1 MERSEVEP
9 VETIR
14 IRGAR
19 QHNLQ
24 NIDVDLPRGKLVVIT
39 GPSGSGKSS
48 LAFHTLYAEGQ
59 RRYVES
65 LSAYAR
71 QFLDQFEKPDVDSIE
86 GLSPAIAIE
95 QRGGRGNPRSTIAT
109 ATEIHDYLRILY
121 AGAGVPHDPVTGARL
136 EKMTAAEV
144 VNRLMKEPEG
154 TKVILLA
161 PLPAAAG
168 VDAGG
173 LAEDL
178 RRQGFVRLRLNGE
191 IYELDDGVDG
201 WPAIIEQ
208 LEIVIDRFVVKPGAE
223 SRLADS
229 VETALQI
236 CGQEARALV
245 MPKGEQEWEERS
257 FSTSWRNPENGF
269 ELGALTPRRFS
280 FNSHEGACP
289 LCHGLGRELFCDP
302 ELVVPD
308 KEVSLGDGAVRV
320 WTAGSAKRKGWNQL
334 QIEALAKHDGVDLET
349 PFKELPAAFVK
360 RLFHGTGE
368 ELVTMRWEKDGDV
381 RNFEKPFEGICRQ
394 VERLYRESESE
405 GVKRSTGRFMTW
417 QKCGACHGDRLR
429 PELLAVKLFSK
440 ESEGGAGEGLGIAD
454 FCRLDIASASA
465 WLERLELAPDRLQAL
480 ESVAGEVAKRLR
492 FLREVGLDYLTLD
505 RTSGTLSGGES
516 QRIRLATQ
524 LGAGLAGVLYVLDEP
539 SIGLHSKDNQRLIGA
554 LKRLRDLG
562 NTVVVVEHDEEMI
575 READWVIDVGPMAGT
590 GGGQILFA
598 GTVPQMLK
606 SKDSVT
612 GTWLREA
619 AGAPVKALPPVDSDE
634 VLRIVGA
641 RENNLANI
649 DVAIPL
655 HRIVAVTGPSGSGKS
670 TLVNTILKRVLA
682 REFHHATE
690 VPGAH
695 DKVEGME
702 LLGKVVV
709 VDQSPLGRS
718 PRSNPATYTGVFD
731 EMRKLF
737 ANLPIS
743 KQRGYKSG
751 RFSFNVKGG
760 RCEKCQGGGALKI
773 DMHFL
778 SDVWVPCE
786 SCHGQRYNRET
797 LEVTFKGKSI
807 ADILAMQCEDARTF
821 FANVPK
827 IHRVMEALCDV
838 GLGYVKLGQAANTLS
853 GGEAQRVKLAS
864 ELSKPKAP
872 HTLFLLDE
880 PTTGLHFQDVE
891 VLLNVL
897 RRLRSEGHSLVVIEH
912 HLDVI
917 AASDWVLDLGPGG
930 GKEGGHLVAA
940 GTPFDVSLKEDSV
953 TGQFLAS
960 KVQQ

>member
-1 MERSEVEP
+1 MEM
-9 VETIR
+9 IR
-14 IRGAR
+14 IKGAR

-24 NIDVDLPRGKLVVIT
+24 NVDVDIPRGKLVVIT

-121 AGAGVPHDPVTGARL
+121 AGAGIPHDPVTGARL

-144 VNRLMKEPEG
+144 VNRLMSEPEG
-154 TKVILLA
+154 AKVILLA
-161 PLPAAAG
+161 PLPIAAG
-168 VDAGG
+168 TDAEG

-191 IYELDDGVDG
+191 VHELDDGLAA
-201 WPAIIEQ
+201 WPAVIEQ
-208 LEIVIDRFVVKPGAE
+208 LEVVVDRFVVKPGAE

-245 MPKGEQEWEERS
+245 MSKGAKDWDERS

-308 KEVSLGDGAVRV
+308 KQVSLGEGAVRV

-334 QIEALAKHDGVDLET
+334 QIEALAAHDGVDLET
-349 PFKELPAAFVK
+349 PFGELPPAFVE

-368 ELVTMRWEKDGDV
+368 ELVLVRWEKDGDV

-394 VERLYRESESE
+394 VERLYRETESE

-417 QKCGACHGDRLR
+417 QKCGACKGDRLR

-440 ESEGGAGEGLGIAD
+440 GKGLGIAD
-454 FCRLDIASASA
+454 FCRLDIASASE
-465 WLERLELAPDRLQAL
+465 WLEQLELAPDRQQAL
-480 ESVAGEVAKRLR
+480 QSVAAEVAKRLR
-492 FLREVGLDYLTLD
+492 FLREVGLDYLTLE

-575 READWVIDVGPMAGT
+575 READWVIDVGPLAGAA
-590 GGGQILFA
+590 GGKILFA
-598 GTVPQMLK
+598 GTVPQLLQ
-606 SKDSVT
+606 SKESVT
-612 GTWLREA
+612 GSWLREA
-619 AGAPVKALPPVDSDE
+619 DKTSPKALPPVDSE
-634 VLRIVGA
+634 AVLSIVGA

-649 DVAIPL
+649 DVTIPL
-655 HRIVAVTGPSGSGKS
+655 HQIVAVTGPSGSGKS

-682 REFHHATE
+682 REFHNATE

-695 DKVEGME
+695 DRVEGMG

-709 VDQSPLGRS
+709 VDQSALGRS

-737 ANLPIS
+737 AHLPIS
-743 KQRGYKSG
+743 KQRGYQAG

-786 SCHGQRYNRET
+786 ACQGRRYNRET

-807 ADILAMQCEDARTF
+807 ADILAMHCEEAHTF
-821 FANVPK
+821 FSNVPK

-853 GGEAQRVKLAS
+853 GGEAQRVKLAT

-897 RRLRSEGHSLVVIEH
+897 RRLRAEGHSLIVIEH

-940 GTPFDVSLKEDSV
+940 GTPQEVAAQKDSV
-953 TGQFLAS
+953 TGKFLAA
-960 KVQQ
+960 KLGI

>member
-1 MERSEVEP
+1 
-9 VETIR
+9 
-14 IRGAR
+14 
-19 QHNLQ
+19 
-24 NIDVDLPRGKLVVIT
+24 
-39 GPSGSGKSS
+39 
-48 LAFHTLYAEGQ
+48 
-59 RRYVES
+59 VES

-121 AGAGVPHDPVTGARL
+121 AGAGIPHDPVTGARL

-144 VNRLMKEPEG
+144 VGRLMAEPAG
-154 TKVILLA
+154 SKVMLLA

-168 VDAGG
+168 VDMEG

-178 RRQGFVRLRLNGE
+178 RRQGFVRLRIAGE
-191 IYELDDGVDG
+191 VFELDEGVAN
-201 WPAIIEQ
+201 WPVASEQ
-208 LEIVIDRFVVKPGAE
+208 LEVVVDRFVVKEGAE

-236 CGQEARALV
+236 CGQETRALV
-245 MPKGEQEWEERS
+245 MAKGSQDWEERS

-269 ELGALTPRRFS
+269 ELGALSPRRFS

-302 ELVVPD
+302 DLVVPD
-308 KEVSLGDGAVRV
+308 QSVSLADGAVRL

-334 QIEALAKHDGVDLET
+334 HIEALGNHYGIDLEL
-349 PFKELPAAFVK
+349 PFNKLPKKFVQA
-360 RLFHGTGE
+360 LLYGTDE
-368 ELVTMRWEKDGDV
+368 EEISVLWEKDGDK
-381 RNFEKPFEGICRQ
+381 RTFNKPFEGICRQ
-394 VERLYRESESE
+394 AERHYRDTESE
-405 GVKRSTGRFMTW
+405 GVKRMVGRFMTW
-417 QKCGACHGDRLR
+417 QKCEACGGDRLR

-440 ESEGGAGEGLGIAD
+440 KADDSGLGIAD
-454 FCRLDIASASA
+454 FCRLDIKSASE
-465 WLERLELAPDRLQAL
+465 WVQQLVLAPEKEAALKSVAL
-480 ESVAGEVAKRLR
+480 EIGKRLR

-539 SIGLHSKDNQRLIGA
+539 SIGLHPKDNQRLIGA

-575 READWVIDVGPMAGT
+575 READWVIDVGPEAGV

-598 GTVPQMLK
+598 GTVAAMLK
-606 SKDSVT
+606 SRESVT

-619 AGAPVKALPPVDSDE
+619 ASAGALPAEKQKSDE

-641 RENNLANI
+641 RENNLAGI

-655 HRIVAVTGPSGSGKS
+655 HQLVTVTGPSGSGKS
-670 TLVNTILKRVLA
+670 TLVNTILKRALS
-682 REFHHATE
+682 RQFHHATE
-690 VPGAH
+690 VPGRH
-695 DKVEGME
+695 DRIEGMD
-702 LLGKVVV
+702 LLGKVVI
-709 VDQSPLGRS
+709 VDQSALGRS

-737 ANLPIS
+737 ALLPVS
-743 KQRGYKSG
+743 KQRGYKAG

-760 RCEKCQGGGALKI
+760 RCEKCQGGGAIKI

-786 SCHGQRYNRET
+786 ACQGKRYNRET
-797 LEVTFKGKSI
+797 LEVTYKGKSI
-807 ADILAMQCEDARTF
+807 ADLLAMHCEEARGF
-821 FANVPK
+821 FENVPK

-838 GLGYVKLGQAANTLS
+838 GLGYLQLGQAANTLS
-853 GGEAQRVKLAS
+853 GGEAQRVKLAT
-864 ELSKPKAP
+864 ELAKPKAP

-880 PTTGLHFQDVE
+880 PTTGLHFRDVE
-891 VLLNVL
+891 VLLKVFA
-897 RRLRSEGHSLVVIEH
+897 RLRGEGHSLIVIEH

-917 AASDWVLDLGPGG
+917 MASDYVIDLGPGG
-930 GKEGGHLVAA
+930 GKEGGQLVASGSPSEVMKSKESETGRFLKRHAA
-940 GTPFDVSLKEDSV
+940 GT
-953 TGQFLAS
+953 
-960 KVQQ
+960 

>member
-1 MERSEVEP
+1 MER
-9 VETIR
+9 IR

-24 NIDVDLPRGKLVVIT
+24 NVNVELPRGRLVVIT

-109 ATEIHDYLRILY
+109 ATEIHDFLRILY
-121 AGAGVPHDPVTGARL
+121 AGGGVPHDPETGARL

-144 VNRLMKEPEG
+144 VSRLMEEAEG
-154 TKVILLA
+154 SKVILLA
-161 PLPAAAG
+161 PLPSAAG
-168 VDAGG
+168 ADAEG

-191 IYELDDGVDG
+191 IFELDESVLN
-201 WPAIIEQ
+201 WPNVIEQ
-208 LEIVIDRFVVKPGAE
+208 LEVVVDRFVVKPGAE

-236 CGQEARALV
+236 CEQEARAIV
-245 MPKGEQEWEERS
+245 MTKGEKEWQEHS

-269 ELGALTPRRFS
+269 ELGMLTPRRFS

-302 ELVVPD
+302 DLVVPD
-308 KEVSLGDGAVRV
+308 QEMSLDEGAVRI
-320 WTAGSAKRKGWNQL
+320 WTSGSAKRKGWNQL
-334 QIEALAKHDGVDLET
+334 QIEALAKHFGVDLEL
-349 PFKELPAAFVK
+349 PFKKLPKKFV
-360 RLFHGTGE
+360 RSLFFGTGE
-368 ELVTMRWEKDGDV
+368 EIVPVLWEKDGDT
-381 RNFEKPFEGICRQ
+381 RTFEKPFEGICRQ
-394 VERLYRESESE
+394 VERLYRETESE
-405 GVKRSTGRFMTW
+405 GVKRSAGRFMTW
-417 QKCGACHGDRLR
+417 QKCGACAGDRLR
-429 PELLAVKLFSK
+429 PELLAVKLFSST
-440 ESEGGAGEGLGIAD
+440 SEDGGLGIAD
-454 FCRLDIASASA
+454 FCSLDIKSASE
-465 WLERLELAPDRLQAL
+465 WLENLELAPEREQAL
-480 ESVAGEVAKRLR
+480 QSVAVEISKRLR
-492 FLREVGLDYLTLD
+492 FLQEVGLDYLTLD

-539 SIGLHSKDNQRLIGA
+539 SIGLHPQDNQRLIGA

-575 READWVIDVGPMAGT
+575 READWVIDVGPEAGL
-590 GGGQILFA
+590 GGGRILFA

-606 SKDSVT
+606 SKESVT
-612 GTWLREA
+612 GIWLREA
-619 AGAPVKALPPVDSDE
+619 ARGRVSEGKECVRDEALRV
-634 VLRIVGA
+634 VGA

-649 DVAIPL
+649 DVRIPL
-655 HRIVAVTGPSGSGKS
+655 HQIVTVTGPSGSGKS
-670 TLVNTILKRVLA
+670 TLINTILKRSLA
-682 REFHHATE
+682 RHFHNATE

-695 DKVEGME
+695 DKVEGMD
-702 LLGKVVV
+702 LLGKVVI
-709 VDQSPLGRS
+709 VDQSALGRS

-737 ANLPIS
+737 ALLPVS

-760 RCEKCQGGGALKI
+760 RCEKCQGGGAIKI

-786 SCHGQRYNRET
+786 SCQGRRYNRET

-807 ADILAMQCEDARTF
+807 ADLLSMQCDEAKAF
-821 FANVPK
+821 FENVPK

-838 GLGYVKLGQAANTLS
+838 GLGYLQLGQAANTLS
-853 GGEAQRVKLAS
+853 GGEAQRVKLAT
-864 ELSKPKAP
+864 ELAKPKAP

-880 PTTGLHFQDVE
+880 PTTGLHFRDVE

-897 RRLRSEGHSLVVIEH
+897 CRLREEGHSLIVIEH

-917 AASDWVLDLGPGG
+917 AASDYVIDLGPGG
-930 GKEGGHLVAA
+930 GKEGGRLVAA
-940 GTPFDVSLKEDSV
+940 GIPQEVALVPESTTGVFLKKRSEAD
-953 TGQFLAS
+953 T
-960 KVQQ
+960 KK

>member
-1 MERSEVEP
+1 MWEGEGRFQTLVVEA
-9 VETIR
+9 IR

-24 NIDVDLPRGKLVVIT
+24 NVSVDLPRGKLVVIT

-71 QFLDQFEKPDVDSIE
+71 QFLDQFEKPEVDSIE

-121 AGAGVPHDPVTGARL
+121 AGAGIPHDPETGARL

-144 VNRLMKEPEG
+144 VGRLMAEQEG
-154 TKVILLA
+154 SKVILLA
-161 PLPAAAG
+161 PLPTTAG
-168 VDAGG
+168 ADAEG

-191 IYELDDGVDG
+191 IYELDESVAS
-201 WPAIIEQ
+201 WPAAIEQ
-208 LEIVIDRFVVKPGAE
+208 LEVVVDRFVVKPGAE

-245 MPKGEQEWEERS
+245 MAKGGEEWQEHS

-269 ELGALTPRRFS
+269 ELGSLTPRRFS

-308 KEVSLGDGAVRV
+308 REVSLEEGAVRI

-334 QIEALAKHDGVDLET
+334 QIEALGKHFGVDLEI
-349 PFKELPAAFVK
+349 PFKKLPKKFVQA
-360 RLFHGTGE
+360 LFYGTGE
-368 ELVTMRWEKDGDV
+368 EIVPVLWEKDGDT
-381 RNFEKPFEGICRQ
+381 RTFEKPFEGVCRQ
-394 VERLYRESESE
+394 VERLYRETESE
-405 GVKRSTGRFMTW
+405 GVKRSSGRFMTW
-417 QKCGACHGDRLR
+417 QQCGACGGDRLR
-429 PELLAVKLFSK
+429 PELLAVRLFS
-440 ESEGGAGEGLGIAD
+440 SQPDDEGLGIAD
-454 FCRLDIASASA
+454 FCRLDIKSASE
-465 WLERLELAPDRLQAL
+465 WLEALTLAPEREQAL
-480 ESVAGEVAKRLR
+480 QTVALEIAKRLR

-505 RTSGTLSGGES
+505 RASGTLSGGES

-539 SIGLHSKDNQRLIGA
+539 SIGLHPKDNQRLIGA

-575 READWVIDVGPMAGT
+575 READWVIDVGPEAGA
-590 GGGQILFA
+590 GGGKVLFA
-598 GTVPQMLK
+598 GTVPEMLE
-606 SKDSVT
+606 SKESVT
-612 GTWLREA
+612 GSWLRDA
-619 AGAPVKALPPVDSDE
+619 AQASTSEREMKPSDE
-634 VLRIVGA
+634 ALRILGA
-641 RENNLANI
+641 EEHNLAGI
-649 DVAIPL
+649 DVTIPL
-655 HRIVAVTGPSGSGKS
+655 HRIVTVTGPSGSGKS
-670 TLVNTILKRVLA
+670 TLINAILKRALA
-682 REFHHATE
+682 RHFHQATA
-690 VPGAH
+690 VPGRH
-695 DKVEGME
+695 GGIEGMD
-702 LLGKVVV
+702 LLEKVII
-709 VDQSPLGRS
+709 VDQSALGRS

-737 ANLPIS
+737 ALLPLS

-786 SCHGQRYNRET
+786 SCQGRRYNRET
-797 LEVTFKGKSI
+797 LEVTYKGKSI
-807 ADILAMQCEDARTF
+807 ADLLTMQCDEAKSF
-821 FANVPK
+821 FENVPK

-838 GLGYVKLGQAANTLS
+838 GLGYLQLGQAANTLS

-864 ELSKPKAP
+864 ELAKPKAP

-880 PTTGLHFQDVE
+880 PTTGLHFRDVE
-891 VLLNVL
+891 VLLAVL
-897 RRLRSEGHSLVVIEH
+897 RRLREEGHSLIVIEH

-917 AASDWVLDLGPGG
+917 AASDYVIDLGPGG
-930 GKEGGHLVAA
+930 GKAGGQLVVA
-940 GTPFDVSLKEDSV
+940 GTPEEVVGNADSV
-953 TGQFLAS
+953 TGSFL
-960 KVQQ
+960 KDRL